1 MAKNDVQGT
10 EITVLSVLQ
19 QEEFLCLTD
28 IA

>member
-19 QEEFLCLTD
+19 QEESLCLTD